1 MVQAVRL
8 SSTGKHQ
15 APSQASCCMINR
27 DVSPHS
33 IEELAK
39 KHNASMAQISLAWV
53 MAKDGSSLFDV
64 TDEIGSLPVLA
75 NAGVTAPIIGTTS
88 LEKLKDNIGRYLY

>member
-15 APSQASCCMINR
+15 FYFSQAFCC
-27 DVSPHS
+27 VSNNFASYNS

-39 KHNASMAQISLAWV
+39 KHNASMAQVSLAWV
-53 MAKDGSSLFDV
+53 MAKDGTSCLMLQTISLAHLFRDIQ
-64 TDEIGSLPVLA
+64 E
-75 NAGVTAPIIGTTS
+75 
-88 LEKLKDNIGRYLY
+88 